1 MNTFSIRLEPEVVNA
16 LDAYAKQNDRSRNY
30 VIVKFIKEKL
40 YSLTGES
47 GKAIWGIKRRLDFL

>member
-47 GKAIWGIKRRLDFL
+47 SKAIWGIKRRLDFL